1 MSYRNSLSLKPH
13 LPMWIRLDFRSERDK
28 SLQALIRGSYHSLSL
43 SVSLFVSVCV
53 CQTWTS
59 EHIALSLA
67 SALGGRLARY
77 IQPSRALGSLRKQKR
92 QYLCIT
98 SDLLCAGGQVW
109 ASCTC
114 RVVLPGHLKSFSAQ
128 WNFSECSTAV
138 WQMVYFK
145 CNNSAILETA
155 GK

>member
-77 IQPSRALGSLRKQKR
+77 IQPSRALGSLRKQKVVPLFNLWPAVCWRSGLR
-92 QYLCIT
+92 QLHLENGT
-98 SDLLCAGGQVW
+98 SRSFEKLF
-109 ASCTC
+109 CT
-114 RVVLPGHLKSFSAQ
+114 VEFQ
-128 WNFSECSTAV
+128 WMFHCCLAEGIFKMQLSTT
-138 WQMVYFK
+138 
-145 CNNSAILETA
+145 LETE